1 MYGKIN
7 VTFSGS
13 VERTSLSTARHG
25 GTVLHSAGGMGRGG
39 PRTPMDIRGVVR
51 KRLLNNQRNE
61 SNMEDSGKCS
71 LKNDNNDKINE

>member
-1 MYGKIN
+1 MHVKIN

-13 VERTSLSTARHG
+13 IERASLSKSRHG
-25 GTVLHSAGGMGRGG
+25 GTVLHPAGGMGRGG
-39 PRTPMDIRGVVR
+39 PRTPTDIRGVVR

-71 LKNDNNDKINE
+71 